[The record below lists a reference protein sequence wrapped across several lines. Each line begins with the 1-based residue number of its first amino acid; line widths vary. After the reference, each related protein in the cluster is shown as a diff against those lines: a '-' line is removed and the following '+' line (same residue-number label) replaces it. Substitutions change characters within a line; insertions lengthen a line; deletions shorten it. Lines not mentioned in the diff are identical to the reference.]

1 MKKRNILGL
10 LVSHGIVGAV
20 GFAAGLYFLPILIAP
35 SAPTQT
41 ELMEAS
47 QDANFLGEFKRD
59 LEGSDGLHWG
69 EGKLSIGNSAV
80 SLVGELAPGP
90 DYKLY
95 LSPDFV
101 ETEAA
106 FISIKDK
113 MAVVGDV
120 KTFKNFVL
128 SMPADI
134 DPSQYT
140 TAIVWCE
147 TFGEFITAAKY
158 R

>member
-1 MKKRNILGL
+1 MRKRTILAL
-10 LVSHGIVGAV
+10 LASHGLIGGI

-35 SAPTQT
+35 PAPT
-41 ELMEAS
+41 ESEVAAAS
-47 QDANFLGEFKRD
+47 QNASFSGEFKRD
-59 LEGSDGLHWG
+59 LAGSDGLHWG
-69 EGKLSIGNSAV
+69 EGKLSVGKSAI
-80 SLVGELAPGP
+80 SLMGSLAPGP
-90 DYKLY
+90 DYILY
-95 LSPDFV
+95 LSPEFV
-101 ETEAA
+101 ETEAE
-106 FISIKDK
+106 FSKIKDK
-113 MAVVGDV
+113 MVPVGDV

-128 SMPADI
+128 SVPAGI